1 VPYYLINRYK
11 LDRGVVLKLSLKV
24 PLGVP
29 SGSTKEVE
37 HFSFFR
43 KEIVVVN
50 AELFLY
56 LNPLI
61 LKGRVYPVRQ

>member
-1 VPYYLINRYK
+1 VLYYLINKYK
-11 LDRGVVLKLSLKV
+11 LDRGVVLKLGLKV

-29 SGSTKEVE
+29 SSLTKEVE

-43 KEIVVVN
+43 KEIVIVN
-50 AELFLY
+50 TELSSY

-61 LKGRVYPVRQ
+61 FKGRVYPVR